1 MTRFARIAAAVVL
14 SVTVLI
20 AAAGWLYVTRPLG
33 LPGSAVRDALAL
45 DELSKQAASPSL
57 SICSSGERPRPC
69 SRCSRAGR
77 GQSD

>member
-45 DELSKQAASPSL
+45 DELSK
-57 SICSSGERPRPC
+57 
-69 SRCSRAGR
+69 
-77 GQSD
+77 